1 MLAPITAEGLWGGDR
16 LAASHP
22 EIRIVRYLLRTFER
36 MPFRPPPPDFLEEE
50 RSQVQPLLLQL
61 LETFRPDLVIVG
73 RETFARYVPE
83 ITKPRGIPTV
93 LLLRGSPTGHILSGQ
108 FPMDET
114 ERLLAEF
121 RKVDRIIAV
130 AQYLADGL
138 QSMGFENASHIPN
151 AIDTTQFVRRPRNHQ
166 LLCDLGINPAATIV
180 LVPANLH
187 PRKRPEDVIL
197 SAERALR
204 TNPNLVYLLAG
215 TGVLQ
220 ERIQQL
226 CEERKLSD
234 RIRVLGWVTYE
245 RMPELMNSADV
256 VLMASESEGFS
267 RAYLEAMACERL
279 LLASDIPP
287 ARDLIRD
294 GQNGLL
300 FRMGDIEHMTART
313 LEAAADP
320 GWREAVGR
328 RARISM
334 EHLSIDSI
342 APIYLEEFAS
352 LLRDRRTAP

>member
-1 MLAPITAEGLWGGDR
+1 
-16 LAASHP
+16 
-22 EIRIVRYLLRTFER
+22 
-36 MPFRPPPPDFLEEE
+36 
-50 RSQVQPLLLQL
+50 
-61 LETFRPDLVIVG
+61 
-73 RETFARYVPE
+73 
-83 ITKPRGIPTV
+83 
-93 LLLRGSPTGHILSGQ
+93 
-108 FPMDET
+108 
-114 ERLLAEF
+114 
-121 RKVDRIIAV
+121 
-130 AQYLADGL
+130 
-138 QSMGFENASHIPN
+138 
-151 AIDTTQFVRRPRNHQ
+151 
-166 LLCDLGINPAATIV
+166 
-180 LVPANLH
+180 
-187 PRKRPEDVIL
+187 
-197 SAERALR
+197 LR